1 VESPKT
7 RKPPRESLHDVVDE
21 RYRLLRMI
29 GEGGMGRVY
38 EAEHTGIGKRVAL
51 KILHAMFSNV
61 KEAVE
66 RFRNEARTTTRI
78 ANAHIVDVT
87 DSGMTID
94 GRLYFVMEYLD
105 GVELGTLMSDG
116 NLSLERTLRI
126 TKQIAEALMA
136 AHEQGVIHRDLKPE
150 NIVLIDRDG
159 DRDFVK
165 VLDFGIALAIDSEQP
180 KRRLTQPGLAV
191 GTPEYMSPEQA
202 VEAKADARSD
212 IYALGAML
220 YEMATGQQAYKGDTY
235 TQILLNKV
243 QFEPPK
249 PREQKPDLPVEV
261 EAVIVKA
268 MARKP
273 DDRYQTMSEL
283 IDDVTK
289 CHELV
294 VATMRAASGIR
305 TLPLEP
311 PAPPAT
317 PPPPMPATTGKR
329 VIAPVPG
336 IVDPEAATM
345 AMSLEDVSLRP
356 RTRLPAIL
364 GVLALIAAV
373 IGAYVYIWKP
383 RANKT
388 EASTTT
394 PAPAPEAASAKPKPS
409 KPTASKPT
417 PPAAKPP
424 TPKPPPTPAPA
435 PPPKSLKQ
443 ARALLAKANAAAK
456 KKQWDTASE
465 LFGRVARGKFA
476 PELGHLGLAQA
487 ALATGDPA
495 EAVKEAKASVRLG
508 GGAAARKMLKT
519 AQAAQRKKRR

>member
-1 VESPKT
+1 
-7 RKPPRESLHDVVDE
+7 
-21 RYRLLRMI
+21 MI

-51 KILHAMFSNV
+51 KILHAMFSNI

-87 DSGMTID
+87 DSGTTAD

-105 GVELGTLMSDG
+105 GVELGALMTDG
-116 NLSLERTLRI
+116 KLSLERTLRI
-126 TKQIAEALMA
+126 TRQIAEALAA

-150 NIVLIDRDG
+150 NVVLIERDG

-180 KRRLTQPGLAV
+180 KRRLTQPGLAD
-191 GTPEYMSPEQA
+191 GTPEYKSPEQA

-220 YEMATGQQAYKGDTY
+220 YEMATGQQPYKGDTY

-249 PREQKPDLPVEV
+249 PREHKPDLPPDV

-273 DDRYQTMSEL
+273 DDRYQSMNHL
-283 IDDVTK
+283 IDEVTK

-294 VATMRAASGIR
+294 VAAMRAASGIR
-305 TLPLEP
+305 QLPVEPP
-311 PAPPAT
+311 PAPP
-317 PPPPMPATTGKR
+317 PPPLTTASASQPATGAKR
-329 VIAPVPG
+329 VVAPVPG
-336 IVDPEAATM
+336 IVDPEAATL
-345 AMSLEDVSLRP
+345 AMSLEDFSLKSRS
-356 RTRLPAIL
+356 RVPAIL
-364 GVLALIAAV
+364 GILALVGAV

-388 EASTTT
+388 EMSTT
-394 PAPAPEAASAKPKPS
+394 PAPVPERDKPSAKPKPA
-409 KPTASKPT
+409 ASKPPPKPAPPPT
-417 PPAAKPP
+417 PAATTAAATTKPTTAKPP
-424 TPKPPPTPAPA
+424 TPKPPTPPA
-435 PPPKSLKQ
+435 APPKSLKQ

-456 KKQWDTASE
+456 KKQWETAAE
-465 LFGRVARGKFA
+465 IYDRVARGKFS

-487 ALATGDPA
+487 ALAQGDPTD
-495 EAVKEAKASVRLG
+495 AVKEAKSSVRLG
-508 GGAAARKMLKT
+508 GGSAARKVLKT
-519 AQAAQRKKRR
+519 AQAAQRKKKR

>member
-1 VESPKT
+1 VESSKN

-51 KILHAMFSNV
+51 KILHAMFSNI

-87 DSGMTID
+87 DSGTTAD

-105 GVELGTLMSDG
+105 GVELGTLMADG
-116 NLSLERTLRI
+116 KLSLERTLRI
-126 TKQIAEALMA
+126 TKQIAEALAA

-150 NIVLIDRDG
+150 NIILIDRDG

-249 PREQKPDLPVEV
+249 PRELKPDLPPDV
-261 EAVIVKA
+261 EAIIVKA

-273 DDRYQTMSEL
+273 DDRYQSMNAL

-294 VATMRAASGIR
+294 VAAMRAASGVR
-305 TLPLEP
+305 QLPIEP
-311 PAPPAT
+311 PAA
-317 PPPPMPATTGKR
+317 PPPPPPR
-329 VIAPVPG
+329 VVAPVPG
-336 IVDPEAATM
+336 VVDPEAATL
-345 AMSLEDVSLRP
+345 AMSLEDISLKSRS
-356 RTRLPAIL
+356 RLPAIL
-364 GVLALIAAV
+364 GVLALIGAV
-373 IGAYVYIWKP
+373 VGAYVYIWKP

-388 EASTTT
+388 DTSAT
-394 PAPAPEAASAKPKPS
+394 PAPAPETASAKPKP
-409 KPTASKPT
+409 TASKPPTTKPPTTTATAKPPAPKPPAPPT
-417 PPAAKPP
+417 PPA
-424 TPKPPPTPAPA
+424 PAPA

-456 KKQWDTASE
+456 KKQWDAATE
-465 LFGRVARGKFA
+465 IYERVARGKFT

-487 ALATGDPA
+487 ALAQGDPT
-495 EAVKEAKASVRLG
+495 EAVKEAKTSVRLG
-508 GGAAARKMLKT
+508 GGGPARKVLKA
-519 AQAAQRKKRR
+519 AQAAQRKKKR

>member
-1 VESPKT
+1 
-7 RKPPRESLHDVVDE
+7 
-21 RYRLLRMI
+21 MI

-51 KILHAMFSNV
+51 KILHAMFSNI

-87 DSGMTID
+87 DSGTTAD

-105 GVELGTLMSDG
+105 GVELGALMTDG
-116 NLSLERTLRI
+116 KLSLERTLRI
-126 TKQIAEALMA
+126 TRQIAEALAA
-136 AHEQGVIHRDLKPE
+136 AHDQGVIHRDLKPE

-202 VEAKADARSD
+202 VEAKADASSD

-220 YEMATGQQAYKGDTY
+220 YEMATSQAPYKGDTY

-249 PREQKPDLPVEV
+249 PRELKPDLLPEV

-273 DDRYQTMSEL
+273 DDRYQSMNEL

-294 VATMRAASGIR
+294 VAAMRAASGVR
-305 TLPLEP
+305 QLPIEP
-311 PAPPAT
+311 PAPP
-317 PPPPMPATTGKR
+317 PPPPSRAQANPLTGTKG
-329 VIAPVPG
+329 V
-336 IVDPEAATM
+336 VDPEAATL
-345 AMSLEDVSLRP
+345 AMSLEDISLKP
-356 RTRLPAIL
+356 RSRLPAIL
-364 GVLALIAAV
+364 GVLALIGAV

-388 EASTTT
+388 DTSTT
-394 PAPAPEAASAKPKPS
+394 PAPAPETASAKPKPTPP
-409 KPTASKPT
+409 KPTAAKPT
-417 PPAAKPP
+417 TTTATAKPP
-424 TPKPPPTPAPA
+424 TAKPPTPTPAPA

-456 KKQWDTASE
+456 KKQWDAATE
-465 LFGRVARGKFA
+465 IYERVARGKFA

-487 ALATGDPA
+487 ALAKGDPT

-508 GGAAARKMLKT
+508 GGGPARKVLKA
-519 AQAAQRKKRR
+519 AQAAQRKKKR